1 MLTAIK
7 NARLFD
13 GSGREPYGP
22 VHVIIEDDRI
32 LTVGPAQEVAVPEN
46 AQVIDAEGKWLMPG
60 MIVVSLSFCKNGS

>member
-22 VHVIIEDDRI
+22 VHVIIEDDKI
-32 LTVGPAQEVAVPEN
+32 LTVGPLR
-46 AQVIDAEGKWLMPG
+46 K
-60 MIVVSLSFCKNGS
+60 